1 MIDST
6 MKQSEKLWK
15 DTLAVLVS
23 KLRNHDYSTW
33 IENRLS
39 FVLYDKNASILYLGV
54 TDDFQKGQ
62 LEYKYA
68 SVIEKVA
75 SEVYGTPLR
84 AKFLLPKEQDAILSS
99 EAPESESGTFPAG
112 NDKID
117 RKRGVKPTEGS
128 VYAGE
133 EGEILFN
140 PRYTFDNFIV
150 GDNSRFA
157 AGAAQAVAQAPG
169 KAYSPLFI
177 YGDSGLG
184 KTHLMNAI
192 GIYILKNFPKL
203 KVLFVSSETFTEEF
217 VNASI
222 HKKMNVFKEKYRGVD
237 VLLIDDIQ
245 FISEKEKT
253 VEEVFNTYNT
263 LYASGKQM
271 VFTSDRPPHE
281 ILGLDER
288 LVGRLGSGLLVDLKP
303 PSYEIKVAILKNKAT
318 LDGVVQDEGLSEIIS
333 FIAENIKSNV
343 RELESA
349 FNRVVAYA
357 KFVDVPFTKALAK
370 QVLSDVIRMSGNGP
384 SAKDIKKVV
393 ANYFGITVSAID
405 SDERTRALSMPRQI
419 AMYLCREMTGL
430 SFPKIAEVFKKD
442 YSTVHHAYDKIKK
455 ETSGN
460 DQLRQ
465 KIDELIDKLNAEY

>member
-1 MIDST
+1 MLRLFANHDMIESA
-6 MKQSEKLWK
+6 MKRSSELWEN
-15 DTLAVLVS
+15 TLEAVEK
-23 KLRNHDYSTW
+23 KLRGRDYSTW

-39 FVLYDKNASILYLGV
+39 FIRCDKNAGILYLGV
-54 TDDFQKGQ
+54 DSDFHKAQ
-62 LEYKYA
+62 LEYKYTG
-68 SVIEKVA
+68 VIETASSDIFGTALKV
-75 SEVYGTPLR
+75 R
-84 AKFLLPKEQDAILSS
+84 FLLP
-99 EAPESESGTFPAG
+99 
-112 NDKID
+112 
-117 RKRGVKPTEGS
+117 
-128 VYAGE
+128 GE
-133 EGEILFN
+133 EASAKIPVDHEVDKEIIFN

-177 YGDSGLG
+177 YGGSGLG
-184 KTHLMNAI
+184 KTHLINAI
-192 GIYILKNFPKL
+192 GIYILENFPKL

-237 VLLIDDIQ
+237 VLLIDDIH
-245 FISEKEKT
+245 FISGKEKT
-253 VEEVFNTYNT
+253 EEEVFNTYNT

-271 VFTSDRPPHE
+271 VFTSDRPPKD
-281 ILGLDER
+281 ILGVDER
-288 LVGRLGSGLLVDLKP
+288 LVGRLASGLLVDIKP
-303 PSYEIKVAILKNKAT
+303 PSYEIKVAILKNKAI
-318 LDGVVQDEGLSEIIS
+318 LDGVIKDEETVNEGLSDVIS

-357 KFVDVPFTKALAK
+357 KFVSVPFTKALAK
-370 QVLSDVIRMSGNGP
+370 QVLSDVVKMSGNGP

-393 ANYFGITVSAID
+393 AGFFGITVSAID
-405 SDERTRALSMPRQI
+405 SEDRTRSRSMPRQI

-442 YSTVHHAYDKIKK
+442 YSTVHHAYVKIKK
-455 ETSGN
+455 EYEEN
-460 DQLRQ
+460 DHL
-465 KIDELIDKLNAEY
+465 KKTINELIDKLQADY

>member
-1 MIDST
+1 MEMDIFFT
-6 MKQSEKLWK
+6 KK
-15 DTLAVLVS
+15 DIFSLRLS
-23 KLRNHDYSTW
+23 RNHDIMEIVMIQNAEQWEKLLEVIEKNLKTRDFSTW

-39 FVLYDKNASILYLGV
+39 LVRCDKNAGVLYLGV
-54 TDDFQKGQ
+54 DSDFHKAQ
-62 LEYKYA
+62 LEYKYV
-68 SVIEKVA
+68 SEIESA
-75 SEVYGTPLR
+75 AAEVFGAPLR
-84 AKFLLPKEQDAILSS
+84 IRFLLP
-99 EAPESESGTFPAG
+99 
-112 NDKID
+112 
-117 RKRGVKPTEGS
+117 
-128 VYAGE
+128 GE
-133 EGEILFN
+133 EASVKAPVVQVDDKEIIFN
-140 PRYTFDNFIV
+140 PRYTFDNFII

-177 YGDSGLG
+177 YGGSGLG

-192 GIYILKNFPKL
+192 GIYILENFPKL
-203 KVLFVSSETFTEEF
+203 NVLFVSSETFTEDF

-222 HKKMNVFKEKYRGVD
+222 HKKMNDFKKKYRNVD

-271 VFTSDRPPHE
+271 VFTSDKPPGE
-281 ILGLDER
+281 LLGIDER
-288 LVGRLGSGLLVDLKP
+288 LKGRLAAGLPVDIMP
-303 PSYEIKVAILKNKAT
+303 PSYEIKVAILKKKAY
-318 LDGVVQDEGLSEIIS
+318 LDGVVKEKEIIEGGLSEVIS

-357 KFVDVPFTKALAK
+357 KFVGVPFTKALAK
-370 QVLSDVIRMSGNGP
+370 QVLSDVVKGSGKGP

-393 ANYFGITVSAID
+393 ATFFNISVSAID
-405 SDERTRALSMPRQI
+405 SDERTRSLSMPRQI
-419 AMYLCREMTGL
+419 AMYLCREIAGI

-442 YSTVHHAYDKIKK
+442 AATVQYGYNKIKK
-455 ETSGN
+455 EIKQN
-460 DQLRQ
+460 DHLNNTVKELTE
-465 KIDELIDKLNAEY
+465 KIQSEY